1 MSGTTDMRYA
11 EYGNRTEEE
20 WKAVQEE
27 RRPEV
32 YELLNRL
39 GYTHKADIANLKIY
53 QSANGFKIQDGITD
67 QVYESIRKDAA
78 LGGVLTNYGES
89 TPSATNTEQPNIYDS
104 LYSNAETYKNSAYG
118 YANSTHQ
125 SSYALAEKARQE
137 AEAQAEIER
146 KRGVVD
152 SDTLYQQQKATYG
165 ANAEQ
170 LGRMGLNVSGY
181 SDYLNSQAYASGMAY
196 RQAANAQAA
205 ESKRQA
211 TYQEAISKLEAD
223 KARDSALAE
232 ADKTYYS
239 TMSKIALQEKADADA
254 KETAQQT
261 KYSELWKLAAS
272 GVDVST
278 VAKEYG
284 MTDEQITNL
293 GLVTTEANQK
303 QELGKNQAAYNN
315 VLTAIY
321 TSSMPLTDA
330 DIEVLCKANNITDV
344 NTIDE
349 LKKYATTYASAIGAD
364 TEDTKPEK
372 YEGYASLSDIDKAFN
387 ALDITEDEMKQHKEK
402 LVQNSV
408 NQVNTFI
415 TQGDIVGANAK
426 ADELYN
432 SDKMDKATYQ
442 AKKAELAQKNIEG
455 IETFD
460 DYETVKKDLK
470 KMLKNE
476 QIDNNQYNSLIN
488 NLSNSLNI
496 STTKLP
502 GQLKGSATVVIS
514 VGNTGKSHKQSISLG
529 VAPTKALN
537 KLTEHTNLQGEIVEY
552 DGLLYLY
559 DNGTWCTV
567 LSRGGSVGNTT
578 LYEMLSNGYKF
589 AKIK

>member
-11 EYGNRTEEE
+11 KYGTRTEDIRYAKYGNRTEEE

-104 LYSNAETYKNSAYG
+104 LYSNAEAYKNSAYG

-146 KRGVVD
+146 KRGIVD
-152 SDTLYQQQKATYG
+152 ADTLYQQQKATYG

-205 ESKRQA
+205 ETKRQA

-223 KARDSALAE
+223 KVRDAALAE

-239 TMSKIALQEKADADA
+239 TMSEIELQKKADADA

-261 KYSELWKLAAS
+261 NYRDFVKFAVENNLTSEQIESIGSTIYGITDQTKLNDVKTAVSSYAEVTGVNTSELEISLAAHEAS
-272 GVDVST
+272 KDFINAAVDYVNINYPN
-278 VAKEYG
+278 A
-284 MTDEQITNL
+284 TDEQKKTFQASYIVDHIDDIDDSNL
-293 GLVTTEANQK
+293 TEYANKINNGDYGTAGGEAIKKAVSQIYIDSADSLSKERLKTVIDSGILTTEAQSLLDTIYANKYGETK
-303 QELGKNQAAYNN
+303 QEQVSIATENATEIFGKFAGSNNSKSDQSIYIRAIEDMVSNGDISEGEYVAVNYGDAINQVFYKYLG
-315 VLTAIY
+315 
-321 TSSMPLTDA
+321 D
-330 DIEVLCKANNITDV
+330 
-344 NTIDE
+344 
-349 LKKYATTYASAIGAD
+349 KKFEKASA
-364 TEDTKPEK
+364 
-372 YEGYASLSDIDKAFN
+372 
-387 ALDITEDEMKQHKEK
+387 
-402 LVQNSV
+402 
-408 NQVNTFI
+408 
-415 TQGDIVGANAK
+415 
-426 ADELYN
+426 
-432 SDKMDKATYQ
+432 
-442 AKKAELAQKNIEG
+442 
-455 IETFD
+455 FD
-460 DYETVKKDLK
+460 A
-470 KMLKNE
+470 
-476 QIDNNQYNSLIN
+476 I
-488 NLSNSLNI
+488 
-496 STTKLP
+496 
-502 GQLKGSATVVIS
+502 KGTIR
-514 VGNTGKSHKQSISLG
+514 T
-529 VAPTKALN
+529 PT
-537 KLTEHTNLQGEIVEY
+537 
-552 DGLLYLY
+552 
-559 DNGTWCTV
+559 
-567 LSRGGSVGNTT
+567 
-578 LYEMLSNGYKF
+578 GYKF
-589 AKIK
+589 DKGRQVVGKTK

>member
-1 MSGTTDMRYA
+1 MSGTKDMIYA
-11 EYGNRTEEE
+11 KYGNRTEEE

-39 GYTHKADIANLKIY
+39 GYNHTADIANLRIY

-104 LYSNAETYKNSAYG
+104 LYSNAETYKNSLYG
-118 YANSTHQ
+118 HANSSWQ
-125 SSYALAEKARQE
+125 SAYALAEKARQE

-152 SDTLYQQQKATYG
+152 SNTLYQQQKATYG

-223 KARDSALAE
+223 KVRDSALAQ
-232 ADKTYYS
+232 ADQAYYTQLS
-239 TMSKIALQEKADADA
+239 NIALQEKADTAA
-254 KETAQQT
+254 KQT
-261 KYSELWKLAAS
+261 IYAELWELAAS

-278 VAKEYG
+278 LAKEYG

-372 YEGYASLSDIDKAFN
+372 YEGYANFSVIDKAYN
-387 ALDITEDEMKQHKEK
+387 ELDISEEEMKDHKER
-402 LVQNSV
+402 LNQNSV

-415 TQGDIVGANAK
+415 SQGDIVGASAK
-426 ADELYN
+426 ADELYAAN
-432 SDKMDKATYQ
+432 QMTKETYQ
-442 AKKAELAQKNIEG
+442 ATKANLATINIEG
-455 IETFD
+455 IESVK
-460 DYETVKKDLK
+460 DYETVKSDLK
-470 KMLKNE
+470 KMRKKDEISEAQFKDLNQKLENCPYIQKIADDIKNKSVLMKRTDITISDGAE
-476 QIDNNQYNSLIN
+476 YITRTVKIGQDTYEGTIN
-488 NLSNSLNI
+488 YIYDKEIMLALYTI
-496 STTKLP
+496 KLDHD
-502 GQLKGSATVVIS
+502 QLVD
-514 VGNTGKSHKQSISLG
+514 
-529 VAPTKALN
+529 
-537 KLTEHTNLQGEIVEY
+537 Y
-552 DGLLYLY
+552 DG
-559 DNGTWCTV
+559 
-567 LSRGGSVGNTT
+567 TT
-578 LYEMLSNGYKF
+578 YYYEKNKGLWHMLRLKKVNR
-589 AKIK
+589 